1 MRTIRT
7 YSEMMKLSSF
17 EERFEYLKIGGKPGA
32 ETFGFDRYLNQ
43 IFYRSKPWRDLRNEI
58 IIRDDGND
66 LGVDGYPIGG
76 KIIIRDDGK
85 KFRNKIII
93 HHMNP
98 ITKADID
105 DMSDYLFN
113 PEYLICCSHN
123 THNAIHYGDASL
135 LPKLPKE
142 RRPNDQCPWLE

>member
-7 YSEMMKLSSF
+7 YSEMKKLSSF
-17 EERFEYLKIGGKPGA
+17 EERFEYLKIGGKPGD
-32 ETFGFDRYLNQ
+32 ETFGFERYLNQ
-43 IFYRSKPWRDLRNEI
+43 IFYRSKIWKDLRN
-58 IIRDDGND
+58 
-66 LGVDGYPIGG
+66 
-76 KIIIRDDGK
+76 KIIIRDDGLDLGVDGYQIGG
-85 KFRNKIII
+85 KIII

>member
-7 YSEMMKLSSF
+7 YSEMLKLSSF

-32 ETFGFDRYLNQ
+32 ETFGFERYLNQ
-43 IFYRSKPWRDLRNEI
+43 IFYRSKLWKDLRN
-58 IIRDDGND
+58 
-66 LGVDGYPIGG
+66 

-85 KFRNKIII
+85 DLAADGYPIGGKIII

>member
-7 YSEMMKLSSF
+7 YSEMLKLSSF

-32 ETFGFDRYLNQ
+32 ETFGFERYLNQ
-43 IFYRSKPWRDLRNEI
+43 IFYRSKLWKDLRN
-58 IIRDDGND
+58 
-66 LGVDGYPIGG
+66 

-85 KFRNKIII
+85 DLAADGYLIGGKIII

>member
-32 ETFGFDRYLNQ
+32 ETFGFERYLNQ
-43 IFYRSKPWRDLRNEI
+43 IFYRSKLWKDLRN
-58 IIRDDGND
+58 
-66 LGVDGYPIGG
+66 

-85 KFRNKIII
+85 DLAADCYPIGGKIII

>member
-1 MRTIRT
+1 MGTIRT
-7 YSEMMKLSSF
+7 YSEMKKLSSF
-17 EERFEYLKIGGKPGA
+17 EERFEYLKIGGKPGD
-32 ETFGFDRYLNQ
+32 ETFGFERYLNQ
-43 IFYRSKPWRDLRNEI
+43 IFYRSKIWKDLRN
-58 IIRDDGND
+58 
-66 LGVDGYPIGG
+66 
-76 KIIIRDDGK
+76 KIIIRDDGLDLGVDGYQIGG
-85 KFRNKIII
+85 KIII

>member
-32 ETFGFDRYLNQ
+32 ETFGFERYLNQ
-43 IFYRSKPWRDLRNEI
+43 IFYRSKLWKDLRN
-58 IIRDDGND
+58 
-66 LGVDGYPIGG
+66 

-85 KFRNKIII
+85 DLAADSYPIGGKIII

>member
-7 YSEMMKLSSF
+7 YSEMLKLSSF

-32 ETFGFDRYLNQ
+32 ETFGFERYLNQ
-43 IFYRSKPWRDLRNEI
+43 IFYRSKLWKDLRN
-58 IIRDDGND
+58 
-66 LGVDGYPIGG
+66 

-85 KFRNKIII
+85 DLGADGYPIGGKIII